1 MARWKKGE
9 RTVQFLIS
17 RGRLE
22 NVEVE
27 DLAAS
32 ADALIGRAAL
42 RVEATAAAGLKAGDV
57 DGAYVAAYD
66 AWAIEKAT
74 AALSDV
80 KVLLAAS
87 PPERFN

>member
-1 MARWKKGE
+1 MARWQKGV

-42 RVEATAAAGLKAGDV
+42 RVEATAAAALKAGDV

-66 AWAIEKAT
+66 AYRMAAESAAGAARAT
-74 AALSDV
+74 
-80 KVLLAAS
+80 
-87 PPERFN
+87 RYWR